1 MFESQKLMV
10 IVPTDTSIRDR
21 DSDSEDWEEKEASR
35 THSVKFTD
43 DVSEAKEVSI
53 WCCNSNKVGGWFT
66 NKSRPVLSR
75 SFTTHAYKTMRY
87 DQPKCFH
94 NVAVTIRSKCGDLRS
109 WFQRNV
115 SQRCTRHR
123 AYVAISS
130 LLVALE

>member
-1 MFESQKLMV
+1 MV

-94 NVAVTIRSKCGDLRS
+94 NVAVTIRNKCGDLRS

-123 AYVAISS
+123 AYAAISS